1 MPNRG
6 LGRITRGNEHHTFLL
21 IGMEQQ
27 HRPDL
32 GIKIAAD
39 GPRGIDLTEFDDS
52 DLDQLRILLARD
64 QLEEGEIQRP
74 DQNSGGVVCRLTQS
88 NVRNRLCV
96 VFSLAGGGLNH
107 DQ

>member
-6 LGRITRGNEHHTFLL
+6 LGWITPGDEHHAFLL

-32 GIKIAAD
+32 GIKIPAD

-52 DLDQLRILLARD
+52 DLHQMRILLARD

-74 DQNSGGVVCRLTQS
+74 DQNSGGFICLLTQS
-88 NVRNRLCV
+88 NVRNRRCV
-96 VFSLAGGGLNH
+96 VFSAVGGGLNH